1 MYLAD
6 GRTSTTPYVILNKIK
21 QLNGELGNKV
31 VILTYGIGNGK
42 WE

>member
-6 GRTSTTPYVILNKIK
+6 GGASTTAGVILGKIK
-21 QLNGELGNKV
+21 QLNGDLGNKV
-31 VILTYGIGNGK
+31 VILTYGIGSSK